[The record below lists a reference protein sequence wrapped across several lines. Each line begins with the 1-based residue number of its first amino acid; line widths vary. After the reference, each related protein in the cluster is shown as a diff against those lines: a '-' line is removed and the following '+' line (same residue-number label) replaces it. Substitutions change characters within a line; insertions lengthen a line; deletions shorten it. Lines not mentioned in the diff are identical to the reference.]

1 MDLFDND
8 LPNYFVNTG
17 ILVLSMVSSLYLSF
31 VLSKNKTNYAKI
43 MNLCVI
49 SDSILIFAIYV
60 IWIKTKITNSD
71 NHLTCK
77 IQRYL
82 IFFTS

>member
-60 IWIKTKITNSD
+60 IWIKTKIKNND